1 MLFPYKLLVLSERGC
16 GKGKPKKQQTNQQ
29 PINQQGLKARTGYKF
44 QLTHTS
50 VICPQGSH
58 FALLSL
64 DLCGFLICQM
74 RMNWN
79 HVHRSPCTARPREV
93 SIPSSFPRPSL
104 CQTQVTELITR
115 GGWLYGVSRCVL
127 LCCAVVSGSLRP
139 RGLWPARLLCL
150 WIFQARILGWVAI
163 SSSQRSSQPRD

>member
-16 GKGKPKKQQTNQQ
+16 GKGKPKKHQTNQQ

-79 HVHRSPCTARPREV
+79 HVHRSPCTARRGEM
-93 SIPSSFPRPSL
+93 SIPSSFPRRSL
-104 CQTQVTELITR
+104 CQTQITR
-115 GGWLYGVSRCVL
+115 GDCRARLAVWGHPLCAAV
-127 LCCAVVSGSLRP
+127 LCCRV
-139 RGLWPARLLCL
+139 RLSAAP
-150 WIFQARILGWVAI
+150 WTVA
-163 SSSQRSSQPRD
+163 S

>member
-139 RGLWPARLLCL
+139 HGL
-150 WIFQARILGWVAI
+150 
-163 SSSQRSSQPRD
+163 